1 MLTMNEMEKMLDE
14 IAESFPPEIFQKLNG
29 GINLQPEMKLNPIG
43 KDQDLFILGEYH
55 FDSILGRYI
64 TIYFGSMT
72 KVYGYLSRENMMEK
86 LKSTLKHE
94 FRHHLESLAGEK
106 DLEIADKLY
115 IEAYLKR
122 NDR

>member
-1 MLTMNEMEKMLDE
+1 MLTMDEMEKILDE

-29 GINLQPEMKLNPIG
+29 GIILQPEMKLNPIG

-106 DLEIADKLY
+106 DLEIADKQY

>member
-1 MLTMNEMEKMLDE
+1 MLTMDEMEKILDE

-29 GINLQPEMKLNPIG
+29 GIILQPEMKLNPIG